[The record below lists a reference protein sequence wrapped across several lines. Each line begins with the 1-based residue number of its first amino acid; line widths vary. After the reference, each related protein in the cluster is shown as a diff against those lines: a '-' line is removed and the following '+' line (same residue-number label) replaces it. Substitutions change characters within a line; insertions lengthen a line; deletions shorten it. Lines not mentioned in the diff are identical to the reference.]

1 MSARST
7 TWPSAWHTYCCLRRD
22 LSVRCSMLKE
32 IPLLRA
38 PEKRRTGMEMSPKV
52 KCPDQ
57 TDDGIASPAGN
68 SRNGLHVCRFQDRV
82 AKLQWLRE
90 FSPEPTL
97 DAPIEWHVGGAGNR
111 NSKLDRMGV

>member
-7 TWPSAWHTYCCLRRD
+7 GTPSAWQMYCCFSRD

-38 PEKRRTGMEMSPKV
+38 PEKRRTGIEIKPKV

-57 TDDGIASPAGN
+57 TEDGIVPSLTYCD
-68 SRNGLHVCRFQDRV
+68 STWSTTIRIQRFVFQTAIDFNHEPV
-82 AKLQWLRE
+82 TH
-90 FSPEPTL
+90 PET
-97 DAPIEWHVGGAGNR
+97 AV
-111 NSKLDRMGV
+111 